1 MTGSQPHHRYQS
13 NSTSAVVITGYR
25 RTVIS
30 EPDDSGITLVSTML
44 REEFSGGLAGTGT
57 AEHVRV
63 THTNGDDTFTGI
75 ERFTGTLDGRTG
87 SFALTADGYTT
98 RGIVHGHWRVV
109 PGSATG
115 ELTGLRGHG
124 VFTAA
129 PTPHRPDADQP
140 YGTTTDCLTYWF
152 ED

>member
-1 MTGSQPHHRYQS
+1 MTDTQHHHRYQS
-13 NSTSAVVITGYR
+13 SSNSTVVITGYE

-30 EPDDSGITLVSTML
+30 ELVDSGITLVSTLL
-44 REEFSGGLAGTGT
+44 REEFSGGLSGTGT

-63 THTNGDDTFTGI
+63 MHANGDDTFTGI
-75 ERFTGTLDGRTG
+75 ERFTGTLDGRAG

-98 RGIVHGHWRVV
+98 GGIVHGQWHVV

-129 PTPHRPDADQP
+129 PAAHRPGAGQP
-140 YGTTTDCLTYWF
+140 YGTATDCLTYWF

>member
-1 MTGSQPHHRYQS
+1 MTGSQAHPRYQS
-13 NSTSAVVITGYR
+13 SSESTVVVTGYD
-25 RTVIS
+25 RTVVS
-30 EPDDSGITLVSTML
+30 EPDDSGIALVSTVL

-63 THTNGDDTFTGI
+63 AHANGDDSFTGI
-75 ERFTGTLDGRTG
+75 ERFSGTLDGRAG
-87 SFALTADGYTT
+87 SFALTAEGYTT
-98 RGIVHGHWRVV
+98 GGVVRGYWHVI

-115 ELTGLRGHG
+115 ELAGLRGHG

-129 PTPHRPDADQP
+129 PTPHRPGTDNH
-140 YGTTTDCLTYWF
+140 YGTATDCLTYWF